1 MESLTLKETIILIVC
16 LAAVISLVVS
26 LVKNSLRLALCIVI
40 CVCLFSGF
48 TWLPEKIAGWTGA
61 DKGIDN
67 EMTVMPDVNDTVN
80 GVKNTANE
88 IIESEETQSWIYA
101 GKTLWNKI
109 CGGDGTIDNDLN
121 TTE

>member
-1 MESLTLKETIILIVC
+1 MENLTLKEMIILIVA
-16 LAAVISLVVS
+16 LSATISIVISLVKHS
-26 LVKNSLRLALCIVI
+26 LKIALTVI
-40 CVCLFSGF
+40 LCVVLFSGF
-48 TWLPEKIAGWTGA
+48 TWLPEKIAEWTGA

-88 IIESEETQSWIYA
+88 IISSDEAQSWILA

-109 CGGDGTIDNDLN
+109 QGGDGNIENDII
-121 TTE
+121 TD